1 MIYVNHLKINVNS
14 NLDTEMAKVSTDCLV
29 LKIEEHVDDELDTTL
44 FVIYDND
51 EEVYLVRGKRSNV
64 FGKPETIPYSF
75 SCNYASEL
83 IDFVSFVVC
92 KKSKI
97 SYTLYNY
104 DDLPYD
110 SNDIDFEYLK
120 ELDGDNAYEL
130 AGYDNQKYNKKEI
143 LKFLRMLRNVFN
155 YY

>member
-1 MIYVNHLKINVNS
+1 M
-14 NLDTEMAKVSTDCLV
+14 TKVSSDCLV
-29 LKIEEHVDDELDTTL
+29 LKIEEHVDGELDTTL
-44 FVIYDND
+44 FVLYDNNED
-51 EEVYLVRGKRSNV
+51 AYLVRGKRSDV
-64 FGKPETIPYSF
+64 FGKPSSVPYSF
-75 SCNYASEL
+75 YCNYASEL
-83 IDFVSFVVC
+83 IDFISFVIC

-104 DDLPYD
+104 DDLPNNSD
-110 SNDIDFEYLK
+110 EIDFEYLK

-130 AGYDNQKYNKKEI
+130 AGYDNQKFNKKEI

>member
-1 MIYVNHLKINVNS
+1 MTKI
-14 NLDTEMAKVSTDCLV
+14 TTDCLV
-29 LKIEEHVDDELDTTL
+29 LKIEEYIDNELDTTL
-44 FVIYDND
+44 FLLYDNNQ
-51 EEVYLVRGKRSNV
+51 ETYLVKGKRSNV

-75 SCNYASEL
+75 YCNCASEL
-83 IDFVSFVVC
+83 VDFISFVIC

-120 ELDGDNAYEL
+120 ELDGDKEYEL
-130 AGYDNQKYNKKEI
+130 AGYDNQKYNKKDI